1 MSRVLHPARLPTRRN
16 TSFSDGGIS
25 VFFWIYDQPTWAMAL
40 LFSAAFAVFG
50 IAGLAIFRRTT
61 LDWIH
66 RSERTNEVV
75 GFAMSS
81 FALLYGLLLGLL
93 AVAAY
98 GSYSASGDQVTRE
111 AASLA
116 ALYRDVGG
124 LPEPKRTELQTTL
137 RVYIREVVDVS
148 WPLQREGVVPIGAG
162 KVMIG
167 FAAQLQAF
175 QPATM
180 GEQALFSEALSQM
193 NTLLA
198 LRSTRLASVNSGIP
212 GILWGVVLV
221 GALINIVLIWM
232 INTERHVHIM
242 LTGMLSAFMGLV
254 IFLIAAMDFPFRGEV
269 SIDAAPFEAVYVQV
283 MSLR

>member
-1 MSRVLHPARLPTRRN
+1 
-16 TSFSDGGIS
+16 
-25 VFFWIYDQPTWAMAL
+25 VFFWIYDQSTWAMAL

-50 IAGLAIFRRTT
+50 IAGLMVFRRTT
-61 LDWIH
+61 YNWFH
-66 RSERTNEVV
+66 RSESTNELV

-98 GSYSASGDQVTRE
+98 GSYTSTGDGVTRE
-111 AASLA
+111 AASLS
-116 ALYRDVGG
+116 ALYRDVSG
-124 LPEPKRTELQTTL
+124 LPEPKRSELQAIL
-137 RVYIREVVDVS
+137 RSYTREVIDVS
-148 WPLQREGVVPIGAG
+148 WPRQQQGIVPTGAG
-162 KVMIG
+162 KIMTG

-198 LRSTRLASVNSGIP
+198 LRSMRLASVNAGIP
-212 GILWGVVLV
+212 DILWGVVLV
-221 GALINIVLIWM
+221 GALINMVFIWM
-232 INTERHVHIM
+232 INTERHVHVL

-254 IFLIAAMDFPFRGEV
+254 IFLIAAMDYPFRGEV
-269 SIDAAPFEAVYVQV
+269 SVDAAPFEQVYAVV
-283 MSLR
+283 MAK